1 MVTFKI
7 TKMMNTQINLSDEK
21 FKEIYTDD
29 RFLHDCAFPVDCCD
43 ARGFHKFYRTC
54 TYPIEYI
61 IMEEQIAVAK
71 VEFARRRQAFLD
83 GYKKGTLVL
92 VCMGMDYPSKYP
104 DGIANHRV
112 RGEFKNSAGRHFFVE
127 FCRSVNFGKKDDTEE
142 VFYCDYSIDRDAEKA
157 GRSCRN
163 AFNLERGGRSISP
176 YTKQRVLE
184 LVNTTFSCNYR
195 ELVLDKWLIRTDD
208 LISEC

>member
-1 MVTFKI
+1 
-7 TKMMNTQINLSDEK
+7 MNTQINLSDEK

-29 RFLHDCAFPVDCCD
+29 RFLHDCAFPVDCCN
-43 ARGFHKFYRTC
+43 ARGFHTHYRTC

-61 IMEEQIAVAK
+61 ITEEQIAIAK

-104 DGIANHRV
+104 DGIGNHRV
-112 RGEFKNSAGRHFFVE
+112 RGEFKNSGGRHFFVE
-127 FCRSVNFGKKDDTEE
+127 FIRSANFGKKDNTEE

-157 GRSCRN
+157 GRSCQN
-163 AFNLERGGRSISP
+163 AFNLERGGRSINP
-176 YTKQRVLE
+176 YTKQRVLD
-184 LVNTTFSCNYR
+184 LVNSTFGCNYR
-195 ELVLDKWLIRTDD
+195 ELVLDGWLISTDD
-208 LISEC
+208 IISEC